1 MNPTARKRTRLIF
14 KTLLIAPLLVALVAC
29 IDQAKMGYLG
39 LGILA
44 VLLSGVILGIF
55 NYEPKD
61 M

>member
-1 MNPTARKRTRLIF
+1 MIF